1 MAIGMNVPLMRLPLT
16 LEAAGRQP
24 VEREQTALRDMTA
37 AIRRGDEEAFTR
49 FYDLYSLRLY
59 KYLLVLGKG
68 DEPVAREVLQI
79 VVIKLARKMQV
90 FDEEGRLWAWMS
102 RLARNAFVDRCRS
115 HRRDRHLVS
124 LDDLTVELAGAE
136 MKEDRLWHCM
146 TEALDEFTAE
156 ETELLRAAYVDER
169 PLQELADEA
178 GQTYKAV
185 ESRLGRLRKK
195 LKIMLLNRLRHEK
208 HV

>member
-1 MAIGMNVPLMRLPLT
+1 MNVRVMSLPLS
-16 LEAAGRQP
+16 LDAPGRLQAEQDHP
-24 VEREQTALRDMTA
+24 GLREMTA
-37 AIRRGDEEAFTR
+37 AIRRGEEEAFTR

-68 DEPVAREVLQI
+68 DELAAREVLQG
-79 VVIKLARKMQV
+79 VVVKLARKMEV

-115 HRRDRHLVS
+115 QRRQRHFVS
-124 LDDLTVELAGAE
+124 LDEIQVDLVGAE
-136 MKEDRLWHCM
+136 TTEGQLSHFM
-146 TEALDEFTAE
+146 TQALDEVTPE
-156 ETELLRAAYVDER
+156 ETELLRAAYIDER

-178 GQTYKAV
+178 GQSYKAL

-195 LKIMLLNRLRHEK
+195 LKILLLNHMRHEK
-208 HV
+208 KL